1 MEEQALSKEKDA
13 LSRTRLQEVRRELAA
28 LEEAL
33 APLQM
38 RYWQEKERVQA
49 MRRWGEGGGAA
60 DALLAGE
67 GARAGHAQV
76 GGAGDTAEGG
86 GEGGDLRLNGEANL
100 RCPRRQLTSSLGES
114 GIRCRL

>member
-60 DALLAGE
+60 DAQLAGE

-76 GGAGDTAEGG
+76 GGTGDTAEGG
-86 GEGGDLRLNGEANL
+86 G
-100 RCPRRQLTSSLGES
+100 
-114 GIRCRL
+114 